1 MDLRRIKHFVVLSE
15 TLNFHR
21 AAERLHIAQPALS
34 VSIRKLEEE
43 LGVQLFLRASSG
55 VTLTVSGKMVL
66 QEAKQLLF
74 HGEQLTEAASNSMDG
89 TGGRLEIGFVGSA
102 IHGLLQRLL
111 PQFRVAYPGVELVLR
126 EGTSISIVQQ
136 LEDRSL
142 DVGLIRVPLM
152 TPTKAT
158 IATLEKDVFMA
169 ALPRG
174 HALAAKGPLALAEL
188 ASELFIIYSAQHPT
202 SSAAGLHS
210 AMMIA
215 CQTAGFTPRVAQQ
228 AVQIQTVLAL
238 VESGLGVALVPSIMK
253 RHVSERIVYRQ
264 LIDMPEQASVGLALA
279 CMPDSESP
287 AAVNFRKLAL
297 QVFASPQ

>member
-1 MDLRRIKHFVVLSE
+1 MDLRRIKQFVVLSE

-34 VSIRKLEEE
+34 VSIKKLEEE
-43 LGVQLFLRASSG
+43 LGVQLFLRDPSG

-66 QEAKQLLF
+66 QEAHKLLF
-74 HGEQLTEAASNSMDG
+74 HGEQLAEAASNAMDG

-111 PQFRVAYPGVELVLR
+111 PQFRTAYPGVELVLR

-142 DVGLIRVPLM
+142 DVGLIRVPLI
-152 TPTKAT
+152 TPTKAN
-158 IATLEKDVFMA
+158 IAVLEKDVYMA

-174 HALAAKGPLALAEL
+174 HALAAKGPLALSEL
-188 ASELFIIYSAQHPT
+188 ANESFIIYSAQHPT

-253 RHVSERIVYRQ
+253 RYVSDRIVYRQ
-264 LIDMPEQASVGLALA
+264 LIDTPEQASVGLALA
-279 CMPDSESP
+279 SVPDSESP
-287 AAVNFRKLAL
+287 AAVNFRKLSL
-297 QVFASPQ
+297 QVFASSY